1 VRKSLT
7 SPKGYTKGMKSA
19 RGVGTQRERDSAA
32 VLALLPVS
40 IGPGAMGAPMPSMGD
55 TRRLEERRGTTTRL
69 RDTIKLLNGK
79 KV

>member
-1 VRKSLT
+1 MRKSLT
-7 SPKGYTKGMKSA
+7 SPKGYTKAMK
-19 RGVGTQRERDSAA
+19 RGARERDSAA
-32 VLALLPVS
+32 VLALLPVPL
-40 IGPGAMGAPMPSMGD
+40 GPGAMGAPMPSMGD